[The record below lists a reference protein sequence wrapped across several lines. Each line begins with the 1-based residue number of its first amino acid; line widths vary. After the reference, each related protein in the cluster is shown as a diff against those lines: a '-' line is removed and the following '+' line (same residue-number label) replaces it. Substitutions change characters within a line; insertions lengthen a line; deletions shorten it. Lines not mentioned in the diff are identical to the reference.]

1 MMGMGMPVNPQDMET
16 TQPPPMGMGMPV
28 MEQSS
33 FAEPAMSQPIM
44 GVPSTQYNQFNPVYH
59 NGMMDSQ
66 SA

>member
-1 MMGMGMPVNPQDMET
+1 MGL
-16 TQPPPMGMGMPV
+16 GMPV

-33 FAEPAMSQPIM
+33 FAEPVMSQPIM
-44 GVPSTQYNQFNPVYH
+44 GVPATQHNQFNPVYH